1 MTAPQESS
9 VDDDS
14 RESSVDD
21 DVGRPRR
28 QINPVALVV
37 GLLYVAIGLGV
48 LAERQWGG
56 IDLGAIAGTGAVV
69 AGIAVIVLIAR
80 R

>member
-9 VDDDS
+9 V
-14 RESSVDD
+14 REDAD
-21 DVGRPRR
+21 HPRR
-28 QINPVALVV
+28 DINPVSLVV

-56 IDLGAIAGTGAVV
+56 IDLGAIAGTGAIA
-69 AGIAVIVLIAR
+69 AGMAVIVLIAR

>member
-1 MTAPQESS
+1 MTAPKDSL
-9 VDDDS
+9 VDEDA
-14 RESSVDD
+14 
-21 DVGRPRR
+21 GRPRR
-28 QINPVALVV
+28 DINPVALVV

-56 IDLGAIAGTGAVV
+56 IDMGAIAGTGAVA

>member
-1 MTAPQESS
+1 MKKE
-9 VDDDS
+9 
-14 RESSVDD
+14 
-21 DVGRPRR
+21 
-28 QINPVALVV
+28 IW
-37 GLLYVAIGLGV
+37 ILGGARTPFGEFNGK
-48 LAERQWGG
+48 LKAHSE

>member
-1 MTAPQESS
+1 MTAPHESS
-9 VDDDS
+9 VHEDAD
-14 RESSVDD
+14 
-21 DVGRPRR
+21 RPRR
-28 QINPVALVV
+28 DINPVPLVV

-56 IDLGAIAGTGAVV
+56 IDLGAIAGTGAIA

>member
-1 MTAPQESS
+1 MTTPNESS
-9 VDDDS
+9 VD
-14 RESSVDD
+14 EVET
-21 DVGRPRR
+21 RR
-28 QINPVALVV
+28 RDMNPVALVV

-56 IDLGAIAGTGAVV
+56 IDLGAIAGTGAIA

>member
-1 MTAPQESS
+1 MTASYQSS
-9 VDDDS
+9 SDEEID
-14 RESSVDD
+14 
-21 DVGRPRR
+21 RPRR
-28 QINPVALVV
+28 DINPVALVV
-37 GLLYVAIGLGV
+37 GFLYMALGLGV

>member
-9 VDDDS
+9 VDD
-14 RESSVDD
+14 EVD
-21 DVGRPRR
+21 RPRR
-28 QINPVALVV
+28 HINPVALVV
-37 GLLYVAIGLGV
+37 GILYVAIGLGV